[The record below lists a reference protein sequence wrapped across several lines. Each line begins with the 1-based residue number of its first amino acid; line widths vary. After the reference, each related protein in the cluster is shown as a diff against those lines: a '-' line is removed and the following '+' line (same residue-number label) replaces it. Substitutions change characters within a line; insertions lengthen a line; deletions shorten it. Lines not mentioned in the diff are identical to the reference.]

1 MPSRPPSIAH
11 VLLSLSVGGG
21 ERLALLLAAHQVK
34 LGHRVIL
41 ISFEEP
47 PDGPL
52 GVEFLDAG
60 VEVRRLPK
68 RSHGLDRSLYPKLTG
83 LIRRE
88 RITVVHA
95 HNPVPLI
102 YGALPTKLA
111 GARLVYTHHGPNP
124 TTPRRLQL
132 RRLAGRLADAYVA
145 VSEDTKRAA
154 LEGREVDPSKLSVL
168 INATDTE
175 RFQPDLKR
183 RASRRA
189 AWGISSDA
197 VVIGSVGRVAAE
209 KNHVLLVE
217 AAAPLLDDGVKL
229 VIAGDGGE
237 RGAVE
242 DRARAL
248 GVTEHLHMLGM
259 VRDVPSVM
267 AGLDVFALSSK
278 WEGLPLVLAEAM
290 ATALPVVSTAV
301 GGVVKVIDEG
311 ETGLLVPEGDA
322 EAMRAA
328 LSQLCDDAELRRRMG
343 RRGREVAEDRYSVP
357 RLAGEYM
364 VLYRGP

>member
-1 MPSRPPSIAH
+1 MTFRPPSIAH

-21 ERLALLLAAHQVK
+21 ERLALLLAAHQAAQ
-34 LGHRVIL
+34 GHRVLL

-47 PDGPL
+47 PGGPL
-52 GVEFLDAG
+52 GTEFLDAG
-60 VEVRRLPK
+60 VEVRRIPK

-132 RRLAGRLADAYVA
+132 RRWAGKLTDAYVA

-154 LEGREVDPSKLSVL
+154 LEGQEVDPAKLSVL

-175 RFQPDLKR
+175 RFRPDPER
-183 RASRRA
+183 RRRSRK
-189 AWGISSDA
+189 AWQVADDA
-197 VVIGSVGRVAAE
+197 VVFGSVGRVAAE

-217 AAAPLLDDGVKL
+217 ATAPLLGDGAKL
-229 VIAGDGGE
+229 VIAGDGSE
-237 RGAVE
+237 RVAVE
-242 DRARAL
+242 GRAEAL
-248 GVTEHLHMLGM
+248 GVREHVKMLGM
-259 VRDVPSVM
+259 VRDVPGVM
-267 AGLDVFALSSK
+267 AGFDVFALSSK

-301 GGVVKVIDEG
+301 GGVVKVVDEG

-322 EAMRAA
+322 VAMRHALTRLRDDPEQRAA
-328 LSQLCDDAELRRRMG
+328 MG
-343 RRGREVAEDRYSVP
+343 RRGREVAEERYSVS
-357 RLAGEYM
+357 RLAAEYM
-364 VLYRGP
+364 ALYCG